1 MLASS
6 QLSAAAFRT
15 LARTSACT
23 KGSPALSK
31 QHGKSCNITCNLL
44 TCNRLIR
51 VILIKILL
59 TCTRSKQIYTNINN
73 IQRYH
78 IWIIWKYSEE
88 RTNANEMQDQP
99 CQNTRDI
106 RVGCEWI
113 QMDLR
118 YWNAVPWSDSLHTSC
133 GISSHHTEHIVD
145 DKVAHCPV

>member
-113 QMDLR
+113 QMDLNGFKVLECCALKR
-118 YWNAVPWSDSLHTSC
+118 LTA
-133 GISSHHTEHIVD
+133 HIVWHFIASHW
-145 DKVAHCPV
+145 AHSRW